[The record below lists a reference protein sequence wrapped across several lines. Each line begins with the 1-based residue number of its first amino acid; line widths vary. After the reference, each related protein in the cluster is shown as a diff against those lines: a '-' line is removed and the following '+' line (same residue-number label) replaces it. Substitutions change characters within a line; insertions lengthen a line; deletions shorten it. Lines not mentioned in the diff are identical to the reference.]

1 MHLHWYVYSL
11 ATPVTWAFHDPQM
24 TDEPLTGEGFAHM
37 EKNWGR
43 AFPDKWVWAQGM
55 RLNRKRSRECSVQQ
69 PGSPEAGLCTLPC
82 VVIVNVQYSH
92 SFELI

>member
-1 MHLHWYVYSL
+1 
-11 ATPVTWAFHDPQM
+11 M

-55 RLNRKRSRECSVQQ
+55 RLNRKRSREPSKQNAD
-69 PGSPEAGLCTLPC
+69 SPEASLCTLPF
-82 VVIVNVQYSH
+82 VVIVNIQYN
-92 SFELI
+92 

>member
-1 MHLHWYVYSL
+1 
-11 ATPVTWAFHDPQM
+11 M

-55 RLNRKRSRECSVQQ
+55 RLNRKSSGERSNQK
-69 PGSPEAGLCTLPC
+69 PDSPEASLYTLPHM
-82 VVIVNVQYSH
+82 VIVHLQN
-92 SFELI
+92 I

>member
-1 MHLHWYVYSL
+1 
-11 ATPVTWAFHDPQM
+11 M

-55 RLNRKRSRECSVQQ
+55 HLNRQRCKEPSEQQ
-69 PGSPEAGLCTLPC
+69 PDSPEASLCTLPY
-82 VVIVNVQYSH
+82 VVTANTQYKH
-92 SFELI
+92 CFEHIQHANALCM